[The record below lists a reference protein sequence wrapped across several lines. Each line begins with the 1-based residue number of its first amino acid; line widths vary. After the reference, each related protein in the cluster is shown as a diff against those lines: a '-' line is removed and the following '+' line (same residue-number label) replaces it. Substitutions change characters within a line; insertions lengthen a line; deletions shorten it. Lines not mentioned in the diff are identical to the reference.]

1 MRFPLVV
8 VAATA
13 AIALAV
19 PGPLPAAASPLT
31 APAAPAAPAAEPDFD
46 GDGTVDLAVSV
57 IPDEQMT
64 ALRVHYGS
72 GATVTVSAPEL
83 TGDAEGQVRRGLVA
97 HDLDADGYT
106 DLAVGAA
113 FGTTQLVYLLF
124 GSASGLDFS
133 APVAVPAPTQVDD
146 KGVFGESLAVLDA
159 PVRRLAVGI
168 GYGYGDF
175 TGGVAVYDLDAD
187 GVPSG
192 APTLVT
198 PSSVGIGDSSSYFGQ
213 SVAATG
219 SLLFVGAPVA
229 DVGPVLNAGAVAV
242 LTMGPDGVRSSRILS
257 QATAGVAGVPARGD
271 AFGYSLAAGQGYLAV
286 GAPGDA
292 VGPAR
297 ATGSV
302 AVFRVSGT
310 TVTPRAR
317 ISQSSSGVPGIAEKH
332 DRFGHAVALGTVC
345 TGVTGVVVG
354 GPGEAIR
361 TSVLAGAAWVVPLS
375 PSRTCTARQLYAGH
389 GLPGTPAYGMFLG
402 SSVGVARDAGTS
414 RDTVVIGGAGDY
426 HQSGR
431 LITWS
436 TRTHTTLASRSES
449 VLALAGR

>member
-1 MRFPLVV
+1 MRFPLMV

-19 PGPLPAAASPLT
+19 PGRCRQWRARSPRRRPRGSRGGT
-31 APAAPAAPAAEPDFD
+31 DFD

-83 TGDAEGQVRRGLVA
+83 TGEAEGQLRRGLVA

-219 SLLFVGAPVA
+219 SLLFVGRPSPTSA
-229 DVGPVLNAGAVAV
+229 
-242 LTMGPDGVRSSRILS
+242 RSSTPGRS
-257 QATAGVAGVPARGD
+257 PCSPWARTVSAAAGSCPRRRWASPAYPRAGTRSATASPR
-271 AFGYSLAAGQGYLAV
+271 
-286 GAPGDA
+286 
-292 VGPAR
+292 AR
-297 ATGSV
+297 ATSRWEPPVMRSDRHAPPARSPSSGS
-302 AVFRVSGT
+302 AGPRS
-310 TVTPRAR
+310 PRAPA
-317 ISQSSSGVPGIAEKH
+317 SPSPPPGSPGIAEKH

-375 PSRTCTARQLYAGH
+375 PSRTCTPASCPRATACPAGPPTACSSARRSAS
-389 GLPGTPAYGMFLG
+389 PGTPGP
-402 SSVGVARDAGTS
+402 VGTP
-414 RDTVVIGGAGDY
+414 
-426 HQSGR
+426 
-431 LITWS
+431 W
-436 TRTHTTLASRSES
+436 
-449 VLALAGR
+449 